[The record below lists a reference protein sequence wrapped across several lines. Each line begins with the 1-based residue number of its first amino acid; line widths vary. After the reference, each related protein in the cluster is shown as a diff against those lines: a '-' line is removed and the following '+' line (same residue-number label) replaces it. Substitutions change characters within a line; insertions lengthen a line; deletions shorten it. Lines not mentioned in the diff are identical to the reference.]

1 MQMETT
7 TKQKQLYQNFVTAFR
22 LYKKRKREWQERMEV
37 ELAQEEEE
45 IRRKREVLYAEYEWR
60 MNALDI
66 NRISHFAPYR
76 VWMERDEYRFETE
89 HDILYAVSFEEE
101 NMFEGIPAYWFG
113 LANRTHKSSPN
124 DIKIR
129 ATVTCIIEEFFR
141 SNPNILLYLCD
152 TADEQQAMRSRLFL
166 RWFNGYAQQKDY
178 YIRTEMVMDE
188 GTENYVALIV
198 QRAHPQ
204 LQVIMD
210 AFDSI
215 IAQFRANKP

>member
-60 MNALDI
+60 VN
-66 NRISHFAPYR
+66 
-76 VWMERDEYRFETE
+76 
-89 HDILYAVSFEEE
+89 
-101 NMFEGIPAYWFG
+101 
-113 LANRTHKSSPN
+113 
-124 DIKIR
+124 
-129 ATVTCIIEEFFR
+129 
-141 SNPNILLYLCD
+141 
-152 TADEQQAMRSRLFL
+152 
-166 RWFNGYAQQKDY
+166 
-178 YIRTEMVMDE
+178 
-188 GTENYVALIV
+188 
-198 QRAHPQ
+198 
-204 LQVIMD
+204 